1 MDYSGGRNLHN
12 EFADKIP
19 QNQAMEN
26 SECDQTVN
34 NWNQLG
40 FDEKK
45 VAVDMEMKR
54 MNQLPANSTYATHRL
69 KVLNKV
75 LQLMKIQRTASQDE
89 ELELLFASL
98 SL

>member
-1 MDYSGGRNLHN
+1 MDYSGGQNRLNQ
-12 EFADKIP
+12 FADKTP

-26 SECDQTVN
+26 RESYQTVN
-34 NWNQLG
+34 SWNQLG
-40 FDEKK
+40 FDQKK
-45 VAVDMEMKR
+45 VAVQKEMKR

-75 LQLMKIQRTASQDE
+75 LQLLTVQRTASQDE

>member
-1 MDYSGGRNLHN
+1 MDCSGGRNLLN
-12 EFADKIP
+12 QFADKTP
-19 QNQAMEN
+19 KNRAKEN
-26 SECDQTVN
+26 RESYQTVN
-34 NWNQLG
+34 TWNQLG

-45 VAVDMEMKR
+45 AAVDKEMKR
-54 MNQLPANSTYATHRL
+54 MNQLPANSSYATHRL

-75 LQLMKIQRTASQDE
+75 LQLMTIQRTTSQDE

>member
-1 MDYSGGRNLHN
+1 MDYSGGRNRLN
-12 EFADKIP
+12 QFADKTP

-26 SECDQTVN
+26 RESYQTVN
-34 NWNQLG
+34 SWNQLG
-40 FDEKK
+40 FDQKK
-45 VAVDMEMKR
+45 VAVQKEMKR

-75 LQLMKIQRTASQDE
+75 LQLLTVQRTASQDE

>member
-1 MDYSGGRNLHN
+1 MLSGGRNLLN
-12 EFADKIP
+12 QFADKTP

-26 SECDQTVN
+26 RGSNQTVN
-34 NWNQLG
+34 TWKPLG
-40 FDEKK
+40 FDEKQA
-45 VAVDMEMKR
+45 AVHKEMKR

-75 LQLMKIQRTASQDE
+75 LQLMTIQV
-89 ELELLFASL
+89 L

>member
-1 MDYSGGRNLHN
+1 
-12 EFADKIP
+12 
-19 QNQAMEN
+19 MEN
-26 SECDQTVN
+26 RESYQTVN
-34 NWNQLG
+34 SWNQLG
-40 FDEKK
+40 FDQKK
-45 VAVDMEMKR
+45 VAVQKEMKR

-75 LQLMKIQRTASQDE
+75 LQLLTVQRTASQDE

>member
-1 MDYSGGRNLHN
+1 MDYSGERNLPN
-12 EFADKIP
+12 QFANKTP

-26 SECDQTVN
+26 RESYQTVDT
-34 NWNQLG
+34 WNQLG

-45 VAVDMEMKR
+45 AAVHKEMKR
-54 MNQLPANSTYATHRL
+54 MNQLPANSSYATHRL

-75 LQLMKIQRTASQDE
+75 LQLLTIQRTVSQDE